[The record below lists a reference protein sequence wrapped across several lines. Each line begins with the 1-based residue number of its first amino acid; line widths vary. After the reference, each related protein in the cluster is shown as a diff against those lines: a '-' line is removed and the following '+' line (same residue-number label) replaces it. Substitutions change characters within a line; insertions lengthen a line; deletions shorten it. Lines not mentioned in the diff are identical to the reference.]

1 MAAVDPRY
9 EVKNQSDLPVEKN
22 RYLSNTHA
30 QRFIEARNL
39 DESSLIQYGQF
50 LGTKEA
56 DKMAREAND
65 NSPVLN
71 SFNRIGERI
80 DQVNFHPSY
89 HYFMDMA
96 MKSGVGSFP
105 EKNGKGHLERAL
117 KLHMLSEIEPGHGC
131 PISMTYAAVATL
143 EEEKSDRTT
152 YLSSL
157 IEKLRHQ
164 SYDPR
169 EVPISQ
175 KQSIT
180 SGMGMTERQGGSD
193 VRANIT
199 FATKVGGDRYQIFGH
214 KWFMSAPQSDLFL
227 VTAQTDRGVTCFTV
241 ARRREDGALNSIQI
255 QRLKSKIGNRSNA
268 SSEVV
273 FDGSEAHIVGE
284 EGRGIATIIKMVSH
298 CRLDSLIGS
307 AGEIRSATVD
317 AIDHARARMAF
328 GRMLIDTEL
337 MEAVLGDMVI
347 ESIAATMT
355 SLRLALCD
363 DNAPFD
369 EGEGALRRIGVPLAK
384 FLVCKRAP
392 TLIAE
397 AVECLGGNGYVEES
411 RGAILFRESPLN
423 GMWEGSGN
431 VNALDLLRV
440 MNRDQ
445 MARDQLFSY
454 LKRHSIDD
462 IHLKRMI
469 GDCEEAAIG
478 EAISE
483 SRARSLA
490 TRLAKALQLSVL
502 VEGGYHEVATEY
514 LKARIVPRSD
524 GDILGTIEVGRGVRE
539 LIDTF

>member
-89 HYFMDMA
+89 NYFMDMA